1 MRVSILMSAALL
13 LVAATPGTVLSQRP
27 GAPETFTAN
36 LQAAGPKGGALAATI
51 VIDIRRYTPD
61 ADRTAVETALKQ
73 GGYPSFLIALR
84 KAPEVGTVSGVEQKW
99 AIRWAREQ
107 STPKGR
113 TIVVV
118 TDQPIF
124 FVGGGRTNAKP
135 RAGYEVAVIQM
146 HVDDVGLGQGSMA
159 AAARVKPGGE
169 TGVQIDDY
177 AEQPIKLV
185 TVVRKIPTGKA
196 P

>member
-1 MRVSILMSAALL
+1 MRVQTLIPAALL
-13 LVAATPGTVLSQRP
+13 IVAAAPGMALAQRP

-36 LQAAGPKGGALAATI
+36 AHAAGAKGGALAATI
-51 VIDIRRYTPD
+51 EIDIQRYTPD

-84 KAPEVGTVSGVEQKW
+84 KAPQVGTVSGPEQKW
-99 AIRWAREQ
+99 TIRWAREQ
-107 STPKGR
+107 ANAKGR

-118 TDQPIF
+118 TDQPVYF
-124 FVGGGRTNAKP
+124 LGGGRANAKP
-135 RAGYEVAVIQM
+135 RAGYEVAVIQLQ
-146 HVDDVGLGQGSMA
+146 VDEVGLGQGSMA

-177 AEQPIKLV
+177 AETPIKLV
-185 TVVRKIPTGKA
+185 TVVRKVPTGKA